1 MNQGDEPQT
10 SISPA
15 IATDTVK
22 QILHV
27 APSSSATL
35 QPIAQII
42 APVNIDTAAEAF
54 QKFDQ
59 FKKRILTANDVVDIQ
74 GKLYLKKSAWT
85 KWALVC
91 NVSDRLVSYERVPAE
106 GRDAEGGFYYRVVWE
121 AFHQPTGRSSVGT
134 GITSS
139 REKKAW
145 AHEEHDIFATACTR
159 AKNRAVSNLVGGG
172 EVSAEEM
179 ISEVDA
185 KLTTTESEPAE
196 STSDAEPGQTL
207 AEYPLTY
214 KRDAVGIVKID
225 SEHSRAIF
233 LPEKSV
239 REDSA
244 PVRGFLVPRI
254 LEPMKT
260 KHGLQHT
267 LNVRDGFLES
277 FTITPLPTPEQLDE
291 LMTGTAWAFAKGSE
305 ANSR

>member
-1 MNQGDEPQT
+1 MTEATRDTDKPT
-10 SISPA
+10 VHVMPSPSPA
-15 IATDTVK
+15 IVAVTDIV
-22 QILHV
+22 
-27 APSSSATL
+27 S
-35 QPIAQII
+35 
-42 APVNIDTAAEAF
+42 PVDIDKAADAF

-106 GRDAEGGFYYRVVWE
+106 GRDAEEGFYYRIVWE

-139 REKKAW
+139 REKKSW

-179 ISEVDA
+179 VADVEPGPATSENNVVRSA
-185 KLTTTESEPAE
+185 QPVPAQD
-196 STSDAEPGQTL
+196 SLSDAEHGQAL
-207 AEYPLTY
+207 MEYPLTY
-214 KRDAVGIVKID
+214 KKETVGVVKID

-233 LPEKSV
+233 VPEKSV

-254 LEPMKT
+254 LEPLKT
-260 KHGLQHT
+260 KHGLQHA
-267 LNVRDGFLES
+267 LQARDGLLES
-277 FTITPLPTPEQLDE
+277 FTVTPLPAPDQLDE
-291 LMTGTAWAFAKGSE
+291 LMTGAAWTFAKASDT
-305 ANSR
+305 NKS